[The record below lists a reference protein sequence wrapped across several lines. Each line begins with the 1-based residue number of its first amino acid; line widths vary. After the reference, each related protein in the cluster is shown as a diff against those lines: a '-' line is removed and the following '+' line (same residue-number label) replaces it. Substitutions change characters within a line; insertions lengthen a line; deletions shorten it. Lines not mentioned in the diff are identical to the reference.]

1 MHNGTENAY
10 KLIICNECIAM
21 CRAFLFCAFPF
32 SQWLPAICSSRS
44 VLGFQ
49 SPFQITDTQVWVP
62 SKNCLGEKQQAAL
75 LTFTAASQVADTALL
90 PLGTEGEMLGEPDPA
105 WGEGKGGIAYLVPWG
120 GFMGQKAVL
129 LLWKKRRFGDYSFK
143 RRRATLSRC
152 KRIWR
157 VNEIS
162 ERVRSWLIP
171 LTDGKWFPH
180 SLWGWREVKE

>member
-1 MHNGTENAY
+1 MNIAWRKLIVFKLFPDYDSLCNVCLPICMHNGTENAY

-62 SKNCLGEKQQAAL
+62 SKNRLGEKQQAAL

-105 WGEGKGGIAYLVPWG
+105 RGEGKGGIAYLVPWG

-129 LLWKKRRFGDYSFK
+129 LLWKKEK
-143 RRRATLSRC
+143 
-152 KRIWR
+152 IWG
-157 VNEIS
+157 
-162 ERVRSWLIP
+162 LQ
-171 LTDGKWFPH
+171 L
-180 SLWGWREVKE
+180 